1 MNQEDVNVLP
11 NKGFQS
17 VFNSVNG
24 LFANPSI
31 ILISVIILILYLV
44 LFGVLGVSSPQTN
57 QPASSGLNVIEI
69 IMWGLL
75 IFLVLINGLQ
85 YFYGLD
91 AKTSLHNLFKGRPTV
106 DVKLSPESKLK
117 LNKKN
122 KTPPKNPDN
131 KEVFHIKKN
140 IFNYK
145 QAKAICKAF
154 DSELATYDQLRIAH
168 NNGAEWC
175 GYGWSDGQMALF
187 PTQKKTWKTLQK
199 IKGHENDCGRP
210 GINGGFIKNPFA
222 KFGVN
227 CYGVKRDIND
237 IEDELLKMKQK
248 QPYPL
253 TEEEKQLKKLTN
265 YYKQNIDKIL
275 LNPFNQNKWSAI

>member
-57 QPASSGLNVIEI
+57 QPSSSGLNIIEI

-75 IFLVLINGLQ
+75 IFLVLINGIQ

-117 LNKKN
+117 LKRKKSTPSK
-122 KTPPKNPDN
+122 KTDN
-131 KEVFHIKKN
+131 KQVFHIKKN

-154 DSELATYDQLRIAH
+154 DSELATYDQLRISH

-175 GYGWSDGQMALF
+175 GYGWSDSQMALF

-210 GINGGFIKNPFA
+210 GVNGGYIDNPNVR
-222 KFGVN
+222 FGVN
-227 CYGVKRDIND
+227 CYGHRPKITPLESEIMEATPDYPITRQQQKFNKRVEYWKER
-237 IEDELLKMKQK
+237 IED
-248 QPYPL
+248 
-253 TEEEKQLKKLTN
+253 
-265 YYKQNIDKIL
+265 IL
-275 LNPFNQNKWSAI
+275 ISPFSPNNWSQSD